1 MKKLLLGLLI
11 IFGLG
16 SGLVFASISITDY
29 EGVYKEFVKN
39 TRADI
44 SAIKPSNFTVNKFP
58 TPRMVIDQIDHE
70 GKVSLK
76 NIEINFSLL
85 SLIKFSP
92 EITSLKIEEAK
103 IYLNH
108 DDVNLLS
115 HDEFISELISKDA
128 LSAEAKIGRLIFV
141 ESDKDIPLEID
152 DFIFSSNHNKTS
164 FSGKVDGIGKLEGN
178 FIKSGKDVKFNLFLV
193 DDLYS
198 LNLVEHY
205 TNAVL
210 QEGKAEITTTNLSN
224 KMSTLIPDISDLANK
239 INSSEEVK
247 ITFDIIPNQ
256 NLIDIKNIVI
266 SSDSIEGKGEMSLS
280 KDSKRQSDINILF
293 SKLDLVSLEKA
304 KLDKRKEEKIRY
316 GFGSRFDFNKNQ
328 LKANVFFKDIKISES
343 KSFSN
348 VNFRMTI
355 KDGQL
360 LIQDLM
366 GVIDHEG
373 EFKVSGTVT
382 QNDFRNLFNGQI
394 HITHKDL
401 NDVAE
406 AFFGK
411 SIRTNTPISFVLSS
425 DLKLSSVDISLQN
438 LLVKTNNTEVMG
450 NLSTKFIGQSMRT
463 NANIKF
469 SSINADEENFPGVR
483 QAFKYISG
491 LSEGMKDEDYLNKFI
506 PIRKIDFIGNFDIT
520 FDRLQVGGKRYDN
533 VNFNLAASPG
543 KISLEQLYIKDGDD
557 WVDTSITLVAN
568 AIRPVLSVLI
578 HNGSVGVDFL
588 SPKGIL
594 KLRNKLL
601 KEYDLSKIDIMMDF
615 AMKKIYEGDFELGR
629 VKFKAKNNRNLFD
642 IEKFDADLFGGRM
655 QSLGSVLLEP
665 YTLNFVYSLNSARI
679 PEIAK
684 LMPVGFINSNGV
696 LSASGMWSTNG
707 NRLEEQLYNL
717 YTKSEVITKDITLS
731 NISIDDFIQLIGI
744 PNYNIANFST
754 DLKNALLTGKTDIAD
769 LKTSL
774 ELSKGVFKMPDIAF
788 KTKYSAGSAS
798 AIFDLY
804 KFNIDAKSIFSFY
817 LAQPKYGRSFTDYAP
832 IKVTIDATGDL
843 FSPKKDADTKE
854 LFELLKSRTE
864 KK

>member
-16 SGLVFASISITDY
+16 SSLIFASISIADY

-44 SAIKPSNFTVNKFP
+44 SAIKSSNFTVNKFP

-70 GKVSLK
+70 GKIKLK
-76 NIEINFSLL
+76 NIEIHFSLL

-128 LSAEAKIGRLIFV
+128 LSVEAKISKLIFV

-152 DFIFSSNHNKTS
+152 NFVFASNSNKTS
-164 FSGKVDGIGKLEGN
+164 FSGKIDNIGKLEGD
-178 FIKSGKDVKFNLFLV
+178 FIKSGKDIKFNLIVV

-198 LNLVEHY
+198 LNLAENY

-210 QEGKAEITTTNLSN
+210 QEGKAEITTTNLSD
-224 KMSTLIPDISDLANK
+224 KVATLIPDISELANK

-247 ITFDIIPNQ
+247 ITFDIMPNQ

-280 KDSKRQSDINILF
+280 KNSEHQSDINILF
-293 SKLDLVSLEKA
+293 SKLDLDSWKKA
-304 KLDKRKEEKIRY
+304 KLDKEKEEKIRY
-316 GFGSRFDFNKNQ
+316 GFGSRFDFDKNK
-328 LKANVFFKDIKISES
+328 LKASIFFKDIKISNS
-343 KSFSN
+343 SSLRD
-348 VNFRMTI
+348 VNFRITI
-355 KDGQL
+355 GDGKL
-360 LIQDLM
+360 IIQDLI

-394 HITHKDL
+394 QIAHNDL
-401 NDVAE
+401 NDIAE
-406 AFFGK
+406 VFFGE
-411 SIRTNTPISFVLSS
+411 SIKTNTPISFVLSS
-425 DLKLSSVDISLQN
+425 DIKLSSVDISLQN
-438 LLVKTNNTEVMG
+438 LLVKTNNTDVMG
-450 NLSTKFIGQSMRT
+450 NLSTKFIGQSTRT

-469 SSINADEENFPGVR
+469 SSINADEGNFPGVK
-483 QAFKYISG
+483 QAFKYIAS
-491 LSEGMKDEDYLNKFI
+491 LSEGMKEENYLNKFI
-506 PIRKIDFIGNFDIT
+506 PIRKIDSTGNFDIT

-533 VNFNLAASPG
+533 VNFNLAASPS

-557 WVDTSITLVAN
+557 WVDTSVTLAVN
-568 AIRPVLSVLI
+568 AIRPALSILI
-578 HNGSVGVDFL
+578 HNGSVGLNFL
-588 SPKGIL
+588 SPGGIL
-594 KLRNKLL
+594 ELRNKLL
-601 KEYDLSKIDIMMDF
+601 KEYDLGKIDIMMDF
-615 AMKKIYEGDFELGR
+615 YMKKIYEGDFELGR
-629 VKFKAKNNRNLFD
+629 VKFKAQNNRNLFD
-642 IEKFDADLFGGRM
+642 IEKFEADLFGGRM
-655 QSLGSVLLEP
+655 QSLGSILLEP
-665 YTLNFVYSLNSARI
+665 YTFNFVYSLNSARI
-679 PEIAK
+679 PEITK
-684 LMPVGFINSNGV
+684 LMPAGFINSNGM

-707 NRLEEQLYNL
+707 ERLEEQLYNL

-731 NISIDDFIQLIGI
+731 NISIDDFIQLLGI
-744 PNYNIANFST
+744 PNYNIENFAT
-754 DLKNALLTGKTDIAD
+754 DLKKALLTGKTDITD

-804 KFNIDAKSIFSFY
+804 KFNINTKSIFSFY
-817 LAQPKYGRSFTDYAP
+817 LAQPRYGRSFTDYAP
-832 IKVTIDATGDL
+832 IKLTIDATGDF
-843 FSPKKDADTKE
+843 FSPKKEADTKE
-854 LFELLKSRTE
+854 LLELLKSRVG
-864 KK
+864 K